1 MKTFKNFLYAVIA
14 SALLTVGLT
23 AFASSFD
30 TASGSQHVQIA
41 AGGPG
46 PSCMLNNGG
55 PGPSCMLN
63 YGGPGPSCMLN

>member
-1 MKTFKNFLYAVIA
+1 MKTIKHFLYAVIA

-30 TASGSQHVQIA
+30 AASTSTHTQIA

-46 PSCMLNNGG
+46 PACMLH
-55 PGPSCMLN
+55 
-63 YGGPGPSCMLN
+63 